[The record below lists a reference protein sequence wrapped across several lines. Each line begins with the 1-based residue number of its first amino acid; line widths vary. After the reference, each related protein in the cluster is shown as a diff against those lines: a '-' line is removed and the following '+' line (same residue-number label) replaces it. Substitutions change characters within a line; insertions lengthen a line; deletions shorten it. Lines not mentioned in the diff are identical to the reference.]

1 MMSRFWSDE
10 EHALRVLVDVC
21 VLLQLGGT
29 LAVLLAITW
38 SRT

>member
-1 MMSRFWSDE
+1 MSRFWTDE
-10 EHALRVLVDVC
+10 GWALRVLVDVC

-29 LAVLLAITW
+29 LAVLLAINW